1 MNRATPFLLT
11 ALFSACLL
19 SACGSTSVPAAQTVA
34 APVQSVAQSA
44 PALPTPAQPAAAELM
59 SGVSVTA
66 AVLGSAGAATSAS
79 LHLGTSGSSLSAQ
92 SVSVSVDSLPSGVS
106 LQVLPSS
113 SDASGLTVP
122 LSVQGSSSAAQGD
135 AWLKVHLNGQTQL
148 VRVPVLRASSSALP
162 TVGGA
167 PFKVAA
173 SVPCGPDMLL
183 SAPVTAPLE
192 QRSVLV
198 RYSPAGHTFST
209 LPLGLTGTEGVTS
222 QLCAPDGTVWL
233 TLRSDDAVGS
243 VVARLNPDT
252 GKLDRFPVGAVADTL
267 NNLTRTADGRLWF
280 VQYKHDRLGEFDPLT
295 GTVVSHAVSENA
307 ENLRLGQDG
316 ALYYSQFYS
325 APAVV
330 RYDPATA
337 ASRALSVGNSSKNL
351 PRASVQ
357 VGGAVWYVDAWMQT
371 LNRLDLTTGAIT
383 QARLPAGATP
393 GELVADT
400 TGTLWVADAAS
411 HVLYRLVSGSL
422 DAVTV
427 PLTAADGPRALSVGT
442 DGQLWYESA
451 GQLVGQQ

>member
-1 MNRATPFLLT
+1 MNRATPFLLM

-19 SACGSTSVPAAQTVA
+19 SACGSTALPATQTVA
-34 APVQSVAQSA
+34 APVQSVAQ
-44 PALPTPAQPAAAELM
+44 PQPAAAQPVSPEPI

-66 AVLGSAGAATSAS
+66 AVLGSAGTATSAS
-79 LHLGTSGSSLSAQ
+79 LHLAATGSSLSAQ

-135 AWLKVHLNGQTQL
+135 AWLKVHLNGQTQT
-148 VRVPVLRASSSALP
+148 VRVPVLHASSAALP

-167 PFKVAA
+167 PFKVAV
-173 SVPCGPDMLL
+173 SVPCGPDVLM
-183 SAPVTAPLE
+183 SAPVTALLE
-192 QRSVLV
+192 QRSLLV
-198 RYSPAGHTFST
+198 RFSPASGSFSL
-209 LPLGLTGTEGVTS
+209 LPLHLTGTEGVTS
-222 QLCAPDGTVWL
+222 QLCAPDGAVWL

-243 VVARLNPDT
+243 VIARLNPGT
-252 GKLDRFPVGAVADTL
+252 GTLDRFPVGAVADTL
-267 NNLTRTADGRLWF
+267 NNLTRTPDGRLWF
-280 VQYKHDRLGEFDPLT
+280 VQYKRDRLGEFDPLT
-295 GTVVSHAVSENA
+295 GAVVSHAVSENA

-330 RYDPATA
+330 RYDPATG
-337 ASRALSVGNSSKNL
+337 SSKALSVGNSSKNL

-357 VGGAVWYVDAWMQT
+357 TGGALWYVDAWMQT
-371 LNRLDLTTGAIT
+371 LNRLDPATGAIT
-383 QARLPAGATP
+383 QANLPAGATP
-393 GELVADT
+393 GELAADDA
-400 TGTLWVADAAS
+400 GTLWVADAAR

-427 PLTAADGPRALSVGT
+427 PLTTADGPRALSVGA
-442 DGQLWYESA
+442 DGRLWYESG
-451 GQLVGQQ
+451 GQLVGEQ